1 MGRFESVTLWTLER
15 GVGMYGYLSGFSDTN
30 RIRYCP
36 NCGEEVSNSYSD
48 GTCECEACN
57 IRFGVIE
64 VEEEDE

>member
-1 MGRFESVTLWTLER
+1 
-15 GVGMYGYLSGFSDTN
+15 MYGYLSGFSDTN